1 MSTAPQKDDVV
12 QDILHQQEQEKKIQ
26 VTEMEADNPNK
37 ENNVLATTKEEE
49 QETIKEEN
57 VGTAHKGTV
66 TIPGNTA
73 TPKTSTETSQSSTKR
88 KFDALDA
95 CISAS
100 EPFNNEHP
108 PKTKKDCATKLM
120 KVSATKKINQSTT
133 KTREFSFAR
142 PTESSARRTA
152 ALTENLTKNV
162 KATPPSFKLQQL
174 KRTPA
179 KNQCASAPIVKTPTG
194 TGAADKASRS
204 HFSYT
209 PYTGPLP
216 PLTVESSFAPKSG
229 QISDR
234 RAWSASPT
242 QTKSTVDARKP
253 RLASAKESQQQ
264 STTGKENSGVNT
276 KKKTATNAASSS
288 QTLVTPGKKTGLLVS
303 KEENWSSFKENEEA
317 QRSLAQQARS
327 MNPVPSSATALEPTV

>member
-1 MSTAPQKDDVV
+1 MSTSPQKDDVA
-12 QDILHQQEQEKKIQ
+12 QDILHQPEQEQEKKIQ
-26 VTEMEADNPNK
+26 DTEMEADNPNK
-37 ENNVLATTKEEE
+37 ENNVLATTEEE

-57 VGTAHKGTV
+57 VGTAPKGTV
-66 TIPGNTA
+66 TILGNTA

-95 CISAS
+95 CISES
-100 EPFNNEHP
+100 FNNEHP
-108 PKTKKDCATKLM
+108 PKTKKDCAKTKLM

-142 PTESSARRTA
+142 ATESSARRTA
-152 ALTENLTKNV
+152 ALTENHTKNM
-162 KATPPSFKLQQL
+162 KTTPPSFKLQQL

-179 KNQCASAPIVKTPTG
+179 KGQCASTPIVKTPTG

-209 PYTGPLP
+209 PYTGRLP

-229 QISDR
+229 QISDL
-234 RAWSASPT
+234 RAWSASPA
-242 QTKSTVDARKP
+242 QTKRTVDARKP
-253 RLASAKESQQQ
+253 QLASAKEIQVQ

-327 MNPVPSSATALEPTV
+327 MNPVPSSAAALEPTV